1 MPASPKS
8 RKVIKAYK
16 TPRNAYSDFRDL
28 FFEALGN
35 DDSFKANYLAEELES
50 KLLDPEHSLSEGE
63 RRTAAI
69 DKWLKCEVRNM
80 DTSMRLLHADG
91 EEDILFLQD
100 GVFPVGCDEVL
111 NLAEFYIRQTIG
123 STVPWD
129 ELKGSFSGGAST
141 KVRRGPGA
149 IARKYQQGSNIT
161 EAAIWPFL
169 RLTRSDVWAP
179 RDFDIV
185 EGNEMFTVPKNSLID
200 RCAAKEPEYNM
211 YVQKAIGDFIRR
223 KLKRVGID
231 LNDQTRNQRLAKE
244 GSIKGN
250 LATIDLSSASD
261 SITRQLV
268 LRLVPDEWF
277 HMMDAVRSPTTKI
290 GNTIH
295 DNVMFSSMGNGYTFE
310 LESLIF
316 WALTRAVCRILR
328 IPGSISVYGDDIICP
343 SEACEA
349 LVSTLDFCGFQV
361 NTKKSFWSGG
371 FRESCGTH
379 WFEGRDVTPFYV
391 KKVPEDV
398 TDWCLLLNSLR
409 KWCHEVAGICNPEYF
424 ALWDL
429 FAKELIPRPLWGGWD
444 LSVRHNLVSGGR
456 LPIARM
462 YRITVRAFDD
472 EIKYSLGAYLHW
484 LSASEDRE
492 SPSEL
497 VTSEFTSDGQLLMR
511 KTAKPSITRNV
522 PLFPQE
528 IEGAEDA

>member
-1 MPASPKS
+1 MPATSGK
-8 RKVIKAYK
+8 KALAFA
-16 TPRNAYSDFRDL
+16 TPRNAYSDFREML
-28 FFEALGN
+28 FEAL
-35 DDSFKANYLAEELES
+35 DSDPSFKANYLAEELES
-50 KLLDPEHSLSEGE
+50 KLLDPEHSLSPEE
-63 RRTAAI
+63 RRTKAI
-69 DKWLKCEVRNM
+69 NKWLECEVRNM
-80 DTSMRLLHADG
+80 DTSVRLMHADG
-91 EEDILFLQD
+91 TEDILFLQD
-100 GVFPVGCDEVL
+100 GTFPVGCDEVL
-111 NLAEFYIRQTIG
+111 DLAGYFIRQTIG
-123 STVPWD
+123 NAIPWS

-169 RLTRSDVWAP
+169 RLTISDVWAP
-179 RDFDIV
+179 REFDLV
-185 EGNEMFTVPKNSLID
+185 EGNVMFTVPKNSSID

-211 YVQKAIGDFIRR
+211 YAQKAVGDYIRR
-223 KLKRVGID
+223 KLKRVGIN

-244 GSIKGN
+244 GSATGN

-277 HMMDAVRSPTTKI
+277 HLMDALRSPVTMI
-290 GNTIH
+290 DGVAH

-328 IPGSISVYGDDIICP
+328 IKGSISVYGDDIICP

-349 LVSTLDFCGFQV
+349 LVSALDFCGFKV

-371 FRESCGTH
+371 FRESCGKH
-379 WFEGRDVTPFYV
+379 WFNGRDVTPFYV

-398 TDWCLLLNSLR
+398 TDWCLLLNSFR
-409 KWCHEVAGICNPEYF
+409 GWCHEASGICDPSYF
-424 ALWDL
+424 ALWEL
-429 FAKELIPRPLWGGWD
+429 FAQELVPKPLWGGWD
-444 LSVRHNLVSGGR
+444 LTVRHNLVAPGR

-462 YRITVRAFDD
+462 YRKQLRAERD
-472 EIKYSLGAYLHW
+472 ERTYSLGAYLHW
-484 LSASEDRE
+484 LSTSENRE
-492 SPSEL
+492 SPSKL

-511 KTAKPSITRNV
+511 KTVKPSVTRNV

-528 IEGAEDA
+528 T

>member
-1 MPASPKS
+1 MPAIPGN
-8 RKVIKAYK
+8 KATAFT
-16 TPRNAYSDFRDL
+16 TPRNAYEAFRGL
-28 FFEALGN
+28 LFEALEN
-35 DDSFKANYLAEELES
+35 DPSFKADYLAKELES
-50 KLLDPEHSLSEGE
+50 KLLDPEHSLTPIE
-63 RRTAAI
+63 RRTKAI
-69 DKWLKCEVRNM
+69 DKWLECEVRNM
-80 DTSMRLLHADG
+80 DTSVRLMHADG
-91 EEDILFLQD
+91 REDILFIQD
-100 GVFPVGCDEVL
+100 GFFPVGCDEVL

-123 STVPWD
+123 STVPWT

-161 EAAIWPFL
+161 EAAIMPFL
-169 RLTRSDVWAP
+169 RLTVSDVWAP
-179 RDFDIV
+179 REFDLV
-185 EGNEMFTVPKNSLID
+185 QGNVMFTVPKNSLID

-211 YVQKAIGDFIRR
+211 YVQKAIGDHFRR

-231 LNDQTRNQRLAKE
+231 LNDQSHNQRLAME
-244 GSIKGN
+244 GSRLGN

-268 LRLVPDEWF
+268 LRLVPEDWF
-277 HMMDAVRSPTTKI
+277 HLMDAVRSPFTVI
-290 GNTIH
+290 DDVVH

-328 IPGSISVYGDDIICP
+328 IKGSISVYGDDIICP

-349 LVSTLDFCGFQV
+349 LVSTLDFCGFKV
-361 NTKKSFWSGG
+361 NSKKSFWSGA
-371 FRESCGTH
+371 FRESCGKH

-409 KWCHEVAGICNPEYF
+409 KWAHEARGICDPSYF

-429 FAKELIPRPLWGGWD
+429 FAQELIPKPLWGGWD
-444 LSVRHNLVSGGR
+444 LTVRHNLVAPGR

-462 YRITVRAFDD
+462 FRKQLRASGD
-472 EIKYSLGAYLHW
+472 ERMYSLGAYLHW
-484 LSASEDRE
+484 LSASESRD
-492 SPSEL
+492 SPSDL

-511 KTAKPSITRNV
+511 KTDKPSITRNV

-528 IEGAEDA
+528 T